1 MNTEDNLKEAFAGES
16 QAYMSYHAYARAAEK
31 EGHKQIAR
39 LFRAV
44 AEAEKIHALAH
55 FGVMGKSTTTDK
67 NLEAAIEGETYEFT
81 QMYPAFIDK
90 AKSESNKRAQVSFG
104 NASEVEKIHSVL
116 YKEALD
122 NLGKN
127 EETFYY
133 VCPICGN
140 THAGDVPGKC
150 DICGVAGDRFIRIE

>member
-1 MNTEDNLKEAFAGES
+1 METADNLKEAFAGES
-16 QAYMSYHAYARAAEK
+16 QAYISYHAYAIAAEK

-55 FGVMGKSTTTDK
+55 FAVMGKSTTADN
-67 NLEAAIEGETYEFT
+67 NLKAAIEGETYEFT
-81 QMYPAFIDK
+81 QMYPAFIDR
-90 AKSESNKRAQVSFG
+90 AKSESNKRAEKSFG
-104 NASEVEKIHSVL
+104 NASAVEKIHSEL

-127 EETFYY
+127 EETHYY
-133 VCPICGN
+133 VCSICGN
-140 THAGDVPGKC
+140 THAGDAPDKC
-150 DICGVAGDRFIRIE
+150 GICGVSGDKFIRIE